1 MTIAYQLIP
10 VTHYQQNCSLVWCEL
25 SRRAAVVD
33 PGGELGK
40 IRAVIEQVGVQVD
53 QVLLTHG
60 HMDHAGSSRA
70 LADELAVPLVGPHK
84 DDAFWLDMMPQQAQM
99 MGFTPMPPV
108 RPDRWL
114 TDGDKIMV
122 GEQAVEVLH
131 CPGHT
136 PGHIIFYHRG
146 AGLAWVGD
154 VLFAGSVGRSDFPR
168 GDHDTLVSSIRQ
180 RLFPL
185 GDQVRFIPGHGPM
198 STFGEERKNNPFVA
212 DKRFG

>member
-53 QVLLTHG
+53 QILLTHG

-84 DDAFWLDMMPQQAQM
+84 NDAFWLDMMPQQAQM

-114 TDGDKIMV
+114 ADGDKIMV

-136 PGHIIFYHRG
+136 PGHIIFYHCG